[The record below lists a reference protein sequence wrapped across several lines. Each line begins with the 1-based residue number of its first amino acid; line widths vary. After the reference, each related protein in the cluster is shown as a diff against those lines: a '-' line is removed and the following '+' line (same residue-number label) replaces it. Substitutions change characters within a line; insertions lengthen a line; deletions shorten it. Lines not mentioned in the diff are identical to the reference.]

1 MSSLWDRPNGP
12 QSIAANSAAQA
23 ALNVQASLAASQPA
37 TLILSAA
44 AEVVVPNPQNAT
56 VPFICPLSG
65 NQGNEQTMI
74 DLVASGIITTG
85 QATNVTMKLYSGV
98 SLTIGSD
105 TLLGS
110 SGAIAVNTTTAS
122 FRVHAELLYDSVSG
136 KLTGTFEWLLNNTLV
151 AKAALAAVVT
161 GLKDT
166 NALVASFVLSGT
178 SSAATA
184 PLPTTISVR
193 KFCVG

>member
-12 QSIAANSAAQA
+12 QSIAANSAAQS
-23 ALNVQASLAASQPA
+23 ALNVQAALAASQPA

-56 VPFICPLSG
+56 LPFICPLSG

-74 DLVASGIITTG
+74 DLVASGIVNTG
-85 QATNVTMKLYSGV
+85 QATNVTLKLYSGV

-105 TLLGS
+105 SLLGS
-110 SGAIAVNTTTAS
+110 SGAIAVNTTTTPW
-122 FRVHAELLYDSVSG
+122 RCHAELIYDSVSG
-136 KLTGTFEWLLNNTLV
+136 KLHGDVEWLLNNTLV
-151 AKAALAAVVT
+151 AKAAVSTVVT

-166 NALVASFVLSGT
+166 NALVASFVLSAI

-184 PLPTTISVR
+184 PLPTTVTVR